1 MRALWITTS
10 LCLASTAVL
19 AQPAS
24 PTVVGLDT
32 CFKLVRVAEVNCSS
46 SAADAAQ
53 RPACLQNAR
62 KVQLECLQLAEPHAF
77 ASVDRP
83 QTAASAV
90 PSDIPTGAVS
100 PVIAA
105 GTSPAGNPVAS
116 ASADQVAGASADQKE
131 SKPAGTLAAAPSDK
145 SVAAPPPGVAAPST
159 SVSSGAQVSEWTV
172 SETTSPVD
180 YSALVTATIL
190 ARPDTKDAPMALVVR
205 CSGRR
210 TELGLRME
218 GPPRASRGGEIL
230 VTYQINDQPMVKL
243 PWTAS
248 AEGRTASYREDAVA
262 LLQSFSDGG
271 QLKIMVPDGS
281 DRTSEATFQLA
292 GWNAIRDKIAT
303 ACMWTSTAAKSSQRR

>member
-1 MRALWITTS
+1 MRALWIATS

-32 CFKLVRVAEVNCSS
+32 CFKLVRVAEANCSS
-46 SAADAAQ
+46 SDAAL
-53 RPACLQNAR
+53 RPACVQNAR
-62 KVQLECLQLAEPHAF
+62 KVQLICLQLAGSRAS

-83 QTAASAV
+83 QTAGAV
-90 PSDIPTGAVS
+90 PSDRPGGAVS
-100 PVIAA
+100 
-105 GTSPAGNPVAS
+105 GTSPVGNPA
-116 ASADQVAGASADQKE
+116 AGASADQK
-131 SKPAGTLAAAPSDK
+131 AGASARTLAAAPSDK
-145 SVAAPPPGVAAPST
+145 SVAATPPGMAAPST
-159 SVSSGAQVSEWTV
+159 SVPSGAPGSEWTV

-180 YSALVTATIL
+180 YSPLVTATIL

-205 CSGRR
+205 CRGRR

-218 GPPRASRGGEIL
+218 GSSRALRGGEIL
-230 VTYQINDQPMVKL
+230 VAYQVNDQPMVKL
-243 PWTAS
+243 RWTAS
-248 AEGRTASYREDAVA
+248 AEGTTASYREDAVA

-271 QLKIMVPDGS
+271 QLKIMVSDGS

-303 ACMWTSTAAKSSQRR
+303 ACMWTSTATKSSQRR

>member
-10 LCLASTAVL
+10 LCLASTAAL

-46 SAADAAQ
+46 PATDAAQ

-62 KVQLECLQLAEPHAF
+62 KVQLECLQLAGPQAS

-83 QTAASAV
+83 QTAAGAV
-90 PSDIPTGAVS
+90 PSDKPTGAVS

-105 GTSPAGNPVAS
+105 GTSPAGNPVA
-116 ASADQVAGASADQKE
+116 GASADRKE
-131 SKPAGTLAAAPSDK
+131 SDPARTLAAAPADK
-145 SVAAPPPGVAAPST
+145 SVAATPPGVAAPSS
-159 SVSSGAQVSEWTV
+159 SVASGAQGSEWTV

-180 YSALVTATIL
+180 YSPLVTATIL
-190 ARPDTKDAPMALVVR
+190 ARSDTKDAPMALVVR

-218 GPPRASRGGEIL
+218 GSSRAPRGGEVL
-230 VTYQINDQPMVKL
+230 VAYQVNDQPMVKL
-243 PWTAS
+243 RWTTS
-248 AEGRTASYREDAVA
+248 AEGTTVSYREDAVT

-271 QLKIMVPDGS
+271 QLKIVVPDGS
-281 DRTSEATFQLA
+281 DRASEATFQLA
-292 GWNAIRDKIAT
+292 GWNGIRDKIAT
-303 ACMWTSTAAKSSQRR
+303 ACLWTSTATKSSQRR

>member
-10 LCLASTAVL
+10 LCLVSTAAL

-24 PTVVGLDT
+24 PTVVGLET
-32 CFKLVRVAEVNCSS
+32 CFQLVRVAEVNCSG
-46 SAADAAQ
+46 SASDAAQ

-62 KVQLECLQLAEPHAF
+62 KVQLECLQLVGPQAS

-83 QTAASAV
+83 PMATGAV
-90 PSDIPTGAVS
+90 TSDRPAGAVS

-105 GTSPAGNPVAS
+105 GTSPAANPVA
-116 ASADQVAGASADQKE
+116 GAPADQKE
-131 SKPAGTLAAAPSDK
+131 AKPAGTLAAAPSDK
-145 SVAAPPPGVAAPST
+145 SVVAPPPGMAPST
-159 SVSSGAQVSEWTV
+159 SVPSGVQGSEWTV

-205 CSGRR
+205 CGGRR

-218 GPPRASRGGEIL
+218 GSARALRGGEIL
-230 VTYQINDQPMVKL
+230 VAYQINDQPMVKL
-243 PWTAS
+243 RWTAS
-248 AEGRTASYREDAVA
+248 AEGRTASYREDAAA

-271 QLKIMVPDGS
+271 RLKIMLPEGS
-281 DRTSEATFQLA
+281 GQASEATFQLA
-292 GWNAIRDKIAT
+292 GWSAIRDKIAT
-303 ACMWTSTAAKSSQRR
+303 ACMWTSTAAKSPQRR

>member
-10 LCLASTAVL
+10 LCLASTAAL

-46 SAADAAQ
+46 PATDAAQ

-62 KVQLECLQLAEPHAF
+62 KVQLECLQLAGSQAP

-83 QTAASAV
+83 QTAGAV
-90 PSDIPTGAVS
+90 LSDRPTGAVS

-105 GTSPAGNPVAS
+105 GTSPAGNPVA
-116 ASADQVAGASADQKE
+116 GASADQKE
-131 SKPAGTLAAAPSDK
+131 SKSARTVAAAPPDK
-145 SVAAPPPGVAAPST
+145 SVAVTPPGMATPST
-159 SVSSGAQVSEWTV
+159 SAPSGAQGSEWTV

-190 ARPDTKDAPMALVVR
+190 ARPDTKEAPMALVVR
-205 CSGRR
+205 CGGRR

-218 GPPRASRGGEIL
+218 GSSRALRGGEIQ
-230 VTYQINDQPMVKL
+230 VAYRINDQPMVKL
-243 PWTAS
+243 RWTAS
-248 AEGRTASYREDAVA
+248 AEGKTASYREDAVA

-281 DRTSEATFQLA
+281 GRTSEATFQLA
-292 GWNAIRDKIAT
+292 GWSTVRDKIAT
-303 ACMWTSTAAKSSQRR
+303 ACMWTSTAAKSPQRR

>member
-1 MRALWITTS
+1 MKALWITTS

-46 SAADAAQ
+46 SAADATQ

-62 KVQLECLQLAEPHAF
+62 KVQLECLQLAGPQAS

-83 QTAASAV
+83 QTAAGAV
-90 PSDIPTGAVS
+90 SSDRPTGAVS

-105 GTSPAGNPVAS
+105 GTSPAANPVA
-116 ASADQVAGASADQKE
+116 AVPADQKE
-131 SKPAGTLAAAPSDK
+131 SKSARTFAAAPSDK
-145 SVAAPPPGVAAPST
+145 SVAAPPPGLAAPST
-159 SVSSGAQVSEWTV
+159 SVSSGAQGSEWTV

-190 ARPDTKDAPMALVVR
+190 ARPDTKNAPMALVVR
-205 CSGRR
+205 CGGRR

-218 GPPRASRGGEIL
+218 GSSPALRGGEI
-230 VTYQINDQPMVKL
+230 VVAHQINDQPMVKL
-243 PWTAS
+243 RWTAS
-248 AEGRTASYREDAVA
+248 TEGKTASYRDDAVT

-271 QLKIMVPDGS
+271 QLKVVVADGS
-281 DRTSEATFQLA
+281 GRANEATFQLA
-292 GWNAIRDKIAT
+292 GWSPIRDKIAA
-303 ACMWTSTAAKSSQRR
+303 ACMWTSTAAKSPQRR